1 MTCHHCGA
9 HIDNGLALC
18 ELCQR
23 KAGTILEYLP
33 IYFRNLARWH
43 RPNRPNGSL
52 GSRGSWLLRRGET
65 TGADRIGAAL
75 DLALTM
81 LLDHA
86 ASLTKAR
93 YFPRP
98 LTYTDA
104 VLRGDVADAETE
116 ALIDDPA
123 RWVTALCRGFDEH
136 LVSIATLDWC
146 SQFVNDLAEH
156 DVRLC
161 ALTETAVPGWYA
173 GACRRCDAPTYVIPG
188 LTWVTCR
195 GCGSTTYARD
205 HLDVVLTEARGWIAR
220 PMRLAE
226 AIVALVD
233 TEQSVPRLHKRISKW
248 GERGSITAVDR
259 LGYQREL
266 DYASEKYAPKR
277 YQLGDVIDFLFTEGA
292 TRLDATLKVTAS

>member
-1 MTCHHCGA
+1 MTCLHCGA
-9 HIDNGLALC
+9 TTSNGLALC
-18 ELCQR
+18 ELCLR
-23 KAGTILEYLP
+23 KGHTMLEYLP
-33 IYFRNLARWH
+33 IYFRSLARWN

-52 GSRGSWLLRRGET
+52 GGQGSWVLRQGDT
-65 TGADRIGAAL
+65 DDANRIGHAL
-75 DLALTM
+75 DDSGNMLATWAKTLEEDRAIPTPDADSEVAQVETLCAWFALLLVTISTLEWAGQFLTD
-81 LLDHA
+81 LDRHE
-86 ASLTKAR
+86 KK
-93 YFPRP
+93 
-98 LTYTDA
+98 
-104 VLRGDVADAETE
+104 LR
-116 ALIDDPA
+116 
-123 RWVTALCRGFDEH
+123 
-136 LVSIATLDWC
+136 
-146 SQFVNDLAEH
+146 
-156 DVRLC
+156 
-161 ALTETAVPGWYA
+161 ALTEEVAPGWYA